1 MVQLAAILAAG
12 GLAEFRVVAAAAV
25 PFIGYPRTL
34 NGLAA
39 LNAITGS

>member
-1 MVQLAAILAAG
+1 VLTVL
-12 GLAEFRVVAAAAV
+12 V

-39 LNAITGS
+39 LNDITSS